1 MFVASDHA
9 NLIPVRE
16 FDFARVH
23 PSTRSRV
30 REAFEG
36 LRETDPAQG
45 IVLTDDFNPV
55 EFHDA
60 RNREALRRLLAME
73 VRNL

>member
-1 MFVASDHA
+1 MFVASDRPD
-9 NLIPVRE
+9 LTPVRE

-23 PSTRSRV
+23 SSTASRV
-30 REAFEG
+30 REAFAG
-36 LRETDPAQG
+36 LRETDPARG

-60 RNREALRRLLAME
+60 RNREGLRRALAME